1 MEKARERE
9 NKKVIEAIKTG
20 HEAEIEG
27 ELINDEED
35 RKNGD
40 RFNEM
45 RETRTGFGAK
55 VKKDMSPGQMQAVG
69 GLEPDDDDEEE
80 VGEDDEDDEG

>member
-1 MEKARERE
+1 MDYLEYELDQYTLMETKRKKE
-9 NKKVIEAIKTG
+9 NEKVINAIKSG

-35 RKNGD
+35 RKNGE

-55 VKKDMSPGQMQAVG
+55 VKKDMSPGQV
-69 GLEPDDDDEEE
+69 
-80 VGEDDEDDEG
+80 

>member
-1 MEKARERE
+1 METKRKKE
-9 NKKVIEAIKTG
+9 NEKVINAIKSG

-35 RKNGD
+35 RKNGE

-55 VKKDMSPGQMQAVG
+55 VKKDMSPGQV
-69 GLEPDDDDEEE
+69 
-80 VGEDDEDDEG
+80 